1 MPPRYQTCDTLLL
14 LLAYKLITLY
24 SGVTPGQWT
33 LAHVSARAAR
43 LRWVTSPARWAGGGT
58 LGRGSVSSETPSRED
73 SRHAAPETSV
83 TTSWHCHANTW
94 HHRQVTWVLC
104 KLDNKQWDL
113 INLHSFTNKWVEETV
128 TVYEVMK
135 IFSIISMNILNGK

>member
-43 LRWVTSPARWAGGGT
+43 LRWVTSPARVSGG
-58 LGRGSVSSETPSRED
+58 
-73 SRHAAPETSV
+73 RHIGPGLS
-83 TTSWHCHANTW
+83 
-94 HHRQVTWVLC
+94 QL
-104 KLDNKQWDL
+104 
-113 INLHSFTNKWVEETV
+113 
-128 TVYEVMK
+128 
-135 IFSIISMNILNGK
+135 